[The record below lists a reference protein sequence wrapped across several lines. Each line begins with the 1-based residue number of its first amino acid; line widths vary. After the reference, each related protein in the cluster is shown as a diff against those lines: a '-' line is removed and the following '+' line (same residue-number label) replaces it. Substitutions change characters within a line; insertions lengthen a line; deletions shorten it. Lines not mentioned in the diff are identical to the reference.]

1 MTCRVRRTDGSPI
14 KRRLVQVILGVSVAG
29 GAILKLAAT
38 ATAAGMIWIHLCGSY
53 TPGSGSTWGTL
64 GVAHSGTSNA
74 GVTTPFGCPPSSSGS
89 NPYGMEVFGGGSG
102 VPAGSRAYWQID
114 APAGLVIV
122 GVHTEGSGMV
132 SYGVNQNMGWG
143 GGFYWQGGGAQAYPG
158 EVGYSSPPLFSSYFG
173 WQIICG
179 WSTCNGT
186 TKPGEISVLGLEL
199 EAAEGSGPSVFVTPG
214 SLGAASGWV
223 RGTWPIAFS
232 ADGPTGAC
240 QLAASLAGAS
250 VSQPLNE
257 PQSQVTWHQCPAGSF
272 SQSFNTAAVASGA
285 GVPLVMWA
293 RDAAYDYS
301 AGHYLS
307 GTATSYVNVDN
318 DPVSVSVSGPTDAP
332 STAGT
337 QYVTATGNAGPS
349 GVSGIGCSADGAP
362 YQWYPTQSV
371 QIPVG
376 GIGVHR
382 VTCYSAN
389 NARDAAG
396 HVATSAPQ
404 TWTLSIREPT
414 VSGIGFGKLVDP
426 LLCKRVIK
434 RVKVPA
440 HWVTVRRHHK
450 RVRVKRR
457 ARTKLERVTRCHPRI
472 VRRRITVW
480 KVVKRHGKNVRVKR
494 HKTIK
499 VVELPHVV
507 MHSSKR
513 VGHSRRTTVSGWL
526 GLPDGTALGG
536 QVVSVL
542 TAPDNG
548 LGHFTLAA
556 VTTTAANGGWSAPLP
571 AGPSR
576 LVEAYY
582 AGAATFEP
590 SVSAQVHAIV
600 PAKVKLISVS
610 PSRVAWGGT
619 VRITGRLVGGYLP
632 PGGALVRLRIGQGS
646 SYQTYGVQEHVTGNG
661 RFTTTYTFGAGY
673 AGIFKS
679 FWFQIATLPMGDY
692 PYAPAASGRRSV
704 LVGGHPQQQQ
714 HRHRHKRRK
723 RTSRR

>member
-1 MTCRVRRTDGSPI
+1 
-14 KRRLVQVILGVSVAG
+14 
-29 GAILKLAAT
+29 
-38 ATAAGMIWIHLCGSY
+38 
-53 TPGSGSTWGTL
+53 
-64 GVAHSGTSNA
+64 
-74 GVTTPFGCPPSSSGS
+74 
-89 NPYGMEVFGGGSG
+89 
-102 VPAGSRAYWQID
+102 
-114 APAGLVIV
+114 
-122 GVHTEGSGMV
+122 MV

-362 YQWYPTQSV
+362 YQWYPKQSV

-396 HVATSAPQ
+396 HVATSAAQ

-426 LLCKRVIK
+426 LLCKRVTK

-480 KVVKRHGKNVRVKR
+480 KTVKRHGKNDPSEAPQDDQGRRAAARRDAQLKASWAR
-494 HKTIK
+494 QANHSQR
-499 VVELPHVV
+499 LARAPGRDCPRRSSRGRPHRAGQRARPL
-507 MHSSKR
+507 HAGCSCHDGGERQLERRGCQQDRRGWSRLITRARQRSSR
-513 VGHSRRTTVSGWL
+513 ASRRRCTRSC
-526 GLPDGTALGG
+526 
-536 QVVSVL
+536 
-542 TAPDNG
+542 
-548 LGHFTLAA
+548 
-556 VTTTAANGGWSAPLP
+556 
-571 AGPSR
+571 
-576 LVEAYY
+576 
-582 AGAATFEP
+582 
-590 SVSAQVHAIV
+590 
-600 PAKVKLISVS
+600 
-610 PSRVAWGGT
+610 
-619 VRITGRLVGGYLP
+619 
-632 PGGALVRLRIGQGS
+632 
-646 SYQTYGVQEHVTGNG
+646 
-661 RFTTTYTFGAGY
+661 
-673 AGIFKS
+673 
-679 FWFQIATLPMGDY
+679 
-692 PYAPAASGRRSV
+692 RR
-704 LVGGHPQQQQ
+704 
-714 HRHRHKRRK
+714 R
-723 RTSRR
+723 